1 MKKRYDEL
9 EDIRMALGS
18 LLLRLESDYRTNATN
33 HIARASLQLLEASSV
48 LKREMEKNDESKR
61 IADYIK

>member
-1 MKKRYDEL
+1 MKKNYTQL
-9 EDIRMALGS
+9 EEIRMALGS

-48 LKREMEKNDESKR
+48 LKREMEQSDG
-61 IADYIK
+61 